1 MSASQFLTD
10 TQLVLLSQASQHPE
24 GKIVPQGHLRGGVF
38 QRVLAS
44 LAGKGLVQPAP
55 LCLDEQVGQA
65 DGEGAPA
72 CPVISPAGLAALGI
86 MMDSEGDAT
95 TEASALANHPAQG
108 LEPDFI
114 PDLKADLAPQSS
126 AGDDLPAD
134 RAPSD
139 PAIPDLA
146 EADPASHLPQP
157 PRAASKQAQVLVLLA
172 QPEGVML
179 DALMA
184 ATGWLPHTTRAVLSG
199 LRKRG
204 HAIQRLPAGEGGSRY
219 RLAAPAS
226 PDLPAHAPAT
236 VA

>member
-1 MSASQFLTD
+1 MSASQSLTD

-38 QRVLAS
+38 KRVRAS

-55 LCLDEQVGQA
+55 LCLDGEAGQA

-86 MMDSEGDAT
+86 MVDGEGDGAT
-95 TEASALANHPAQG
+95 KASALGNHPAHG
-108 LEPDFI
+108 LEADI
-114 PDLKADLAPQSS
+114 KADLAPQSS
-126 AGDDLPAD
+126 AGDGSPAD
-134 RAPSD
+134 TASFDLSEHD
-139 PAIPDLA
+139 P
-146 EADPASHLPQP
+146 EYHLPQQ
-157 PRAASKQAQVLVLLA
+157 PRAASKQAQVLQLLA
-172 QPEGVML
+172 QPKGATL

-204 HAIQRLPAGEGGSRY
+204 HAIQRLPGGEGGSRY
-219 RLAAPAS
+219 RLVAPTS
-226 PDLPAHAPAT
+226 PDASANSSATSAP
-236 VA
+236 VV